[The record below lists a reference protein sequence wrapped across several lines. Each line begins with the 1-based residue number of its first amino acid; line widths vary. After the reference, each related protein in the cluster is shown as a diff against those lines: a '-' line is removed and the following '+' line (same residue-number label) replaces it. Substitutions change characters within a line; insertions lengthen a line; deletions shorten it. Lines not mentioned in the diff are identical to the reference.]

1 MKIRA
6 TTTKGGFTAGE
17 EYDLP
22 DNEAMAAIMAGV
34 AEPLVVANPANV
46 REKAVSPQFQTRW
59 RTR

>member
-6 TTTKGGFTAGE
+6 TTTKGKFTAGE

-34 AEPLVVANPANV
+34 AEPLVVATPANV
-46 REKAVSPQFQTRW
+46 REKAVSPQFQTQW

>member
-1 MKIRA
+1 MRIRA
-6 TTTKGGFTAGE
+6 TTTKGKFTAGV

-22 DNEAMAAIMAGV
+22 EHEAMAAIMAGN
-34 AEPLVVANPANV
+34 AEPLVVATPANS